1 MLQELWEVQDP
12 RLGGVIVE
20 KDREDTSKLKPE
32 RWKEVLA
39 KKSEKGKEKQP
50 QQTHSTCWSPEA
62 SKQKNCAK
70 TNIFKQLL
78 LFKYHFWKVWRI
90 ICNGDWLF
98 VSLINR

>member
-20 KDREDTSKLKPE
+20 KDREDTSKLKHE

-50 QQTHSTCWSPEA
+50 QQTHSTC
-62 SKQKNCAK
+62 
-70 TNIFKQLL
+70 
-78 LFKYHFWKVWRI
+78 
-90 ICNGDWLF
+90 
-98 VSLINR
+98 